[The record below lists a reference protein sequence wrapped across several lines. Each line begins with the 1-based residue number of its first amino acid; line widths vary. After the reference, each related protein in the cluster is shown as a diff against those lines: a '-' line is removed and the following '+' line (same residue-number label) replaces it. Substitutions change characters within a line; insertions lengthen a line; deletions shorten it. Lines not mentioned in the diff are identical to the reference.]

1 MKIATMER
9 MNDQIEKT
17 LETLRKENQELE
29 KTLEMLDSKPITKD
43 TRKRYGMIE
52 RQISRNCDIIT
63 AYMLADD
70 AVEYLPILVKSFG
83 WLLDDMAD

>member
-1 MKIATMER
+1 MKIATIER
-9 MNDQIEKT
+9 MNDQIENT
-17 LETLRKENQELE
+17 LDALRKENQELE

-43 TRKRYGMIE
+43 IRKRYGMIE

-70 AVEYLPILVKSFG
+70 AVEYLPILVKHFS
-83 WLLDDMAD
+83 WLLDEMAD

>member
-43 TRKRYGMIE
+43 IRKRYGMIE
-52 RQISRNCDIIT
+52 RQIARNCDIIT

>member
-9 MNDQIEKT
+9 MNNQIENT
-17 LETLRKENQELE
+17 LDALRKENMALE
-29 KTLEMLDSKPITKD
+29 KELEMLDSKPITKD
-43 TRKRYGMIE
+43 NRKRYGMIE
-52 RQISRNCDIIT
+52 RQIAHNSDIIT

>member
-9 MNDQIEKT
+9 MNNQIENT
-17 LETLRKENQELE
+17 LESLRKENRELE
-29 KTLEMLDSKPITKD
+29 KALEMLDSKPVTREN
-43 TRKRYGMIE
+43 RKRYGMIE
-52 RQISRNCDIIT
+52 RQIDKNCDKIA

-70 AVEYLPILVKSFG
+70 AVEYLSILVKDFS